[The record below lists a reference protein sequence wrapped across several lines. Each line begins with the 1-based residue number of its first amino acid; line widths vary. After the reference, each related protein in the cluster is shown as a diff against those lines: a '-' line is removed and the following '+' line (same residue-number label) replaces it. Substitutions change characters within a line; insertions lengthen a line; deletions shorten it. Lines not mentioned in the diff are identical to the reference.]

1 MTDLP
6 TLGFFSFFPFWFIF
20 PYCFTT
26 RLFKVTTQSCLE
38 KKEGKILVLDIEMK
52 KIAFGNYWK
61 TVKGIEKEIP
71 GGTNTREAF
80 VFLMLHHRHTM
91 VTGWLL
97 HRINSVNS
105 LDGAKSVARSILKF
119 SIDTGFFYW
128 FLVSLLPLF
137 YTWSCH
143 YTPL

>member
-1 MTDLP
+1 M
-6 TLGFFSFFPFWFIF
+6 
-20 PYCFTT
+20 
-26 RLFKVTTQSCLE
+26 
-38 KKEGKILVLDIEMK
+38 
-52 KIAFGNYWK
+52 
-61 TVKGIEKEIP
+61 KGIEKEIP
-71 GGTNTREAF
+71 GGMNTREAF

-137 YTWSCH
+137 YTWSCY